1 MQKNTTDT
9 SITLAGLDKGAHYNI
24 FVVAKNEHGTSLP
37 SAVILVQIAKA
48 GERGGRVLE
57 AERRSQGHCTCC
69 FPPLTH
75 GSVLADEEMTVKGVT
90 SPPHS
95 VVVSGHSAT
104 WVAVSWQPPE
114 VSHPSEKLRYRLHH
128 KAADDPSFVVVETDV
143 TSHVLENLTPN
154 TKYIMFVSAV
164 SQVGESLPSETLLA
178 WTEPAL
184 PPHVEVS
191 ARGP

>member
-1 MQKNTTDT
+1 M
-9 SITLAGLDKGAHYNI
+9 
-24 FVVAKNEHGTSLP
+24 
-37 SAVILVQIAKA
+37 SAVISDQ
-48 GERGGRVLE
+48 GP
-57 AERRSQGHCTCC
+57 RSREEVSRTLHLSFST
-69 FPPLTH
+69 PDAYA
-75 GSVLADEEMTVKGVT
+75 SVLADEEMTVKGVT

-128 KAADDPSFVVVETDV
+128 KAADDPSFVVEETDV
-143 TSHVLENLTPN
+143 TSHVLEHLTPN

-164 SQVGESLPSETLLA
+164 SQAGESLPSETLLA

-191 ARGP
+191 ARVPMPVPANLPR